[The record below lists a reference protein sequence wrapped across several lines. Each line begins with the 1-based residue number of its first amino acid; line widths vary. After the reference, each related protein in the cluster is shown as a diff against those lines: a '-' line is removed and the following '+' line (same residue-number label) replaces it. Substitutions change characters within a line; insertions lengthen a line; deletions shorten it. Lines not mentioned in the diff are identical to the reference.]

1 MNTMRL
7 VCPDCWQ
14 ELYAGRTITVGE
26 DNDLR
31 AAHSLSCDDHELTLK
46 DIL

>member
-7 VCPDCWQ
+7 VCPDCLQ
-14 ELYAGRTITVGE
+14 ELYAGRTITIDQDCE
-26 DNDLR
+26 LR